1 MSARASSSGPDP
13 EASLDP
19 SRTTRLDDLDLA
31 AMTRHAAAWDALVGE
46 AAEPAPFFT
55 RHVIGAHAAHGMGAD
70 MRFLAAWSGP
80 RLAALLPYRPRAV
93 RLGFVS
99 RAACAWTS
107 PFAPC
112 STPLVAARDLER
124 NVALM
129 LDAIGVRPDRLWLM
143 PHLAVESRVGSALIA
158 EARRRGWPLAV
169 IGRFARPVLDRR
181 ADYEAYAAE
190 LPAGRRKDM
199 ARRWRRL
206 RERGEVALASTTG
219 GESLREAV
227 GRFLELE
234 AAGWKGA
241 RRTALASR
249 PEMAAFAHD
258 LFRAGPGP
266 VGGPGPAGGPG
277 PVGAMADT
285 LTLDGR
291 VIAAS
296 LALTCRGTAYL
307 LKTAYDERHA
317 RFAPGLLLE
326 DAIVRRVHSEPFAA
340 RLDSAATTATPL
352 DELYPDREAIGDLVM
367 AADPSVAQAALDRI
381 ASRET
386 LRREGL
392 RRAKGLYRRVRG
404 GV

>member
-13 EASLDP
+13 EASPGP
-19 SRTTRLDDLDLA
+19 SPTTRLDDLDLA
-31 AMTRHAAAWDALVGE
+31 AMTRHAAAWDALVDE

-55 RHVIGAHAAHGMGAD
+55 RHVIGAHAGHGMGAD

-93 RLGFVS
+93 RLGLVS
-99 RAACAWTS
+99 RAACAWSS

-112 STPLVAARDLER
+112 STPLVAARNLER
-124 NVALM
+124 DVALM
-129 LDAIGVRPDRLWLM
+129 LDAIAARPDRMWHL
-143 PHLAVESRVGSALIA
+143 PHLAIESRVGLALIA

-181 ADYEAYAAE
+181 ADYDTYAAE

-206 RERGEVALASTTG
+206 RERGEVSLASTTG

-227 GRFLELE
+227 RCFLEME

-258 LFRAGPGP
+258 LFRD
-266 VGGPGPAGGPG
+266 GPGPAGGSG

-285 LTLDGR
+285 LILDGR

-296 LALTCRGTAYL
+296 LALTCRATAYL

-326 DAIVRRVHSEPFAA
+326 DAIVRRLHVEPFAA
-340 RLDSAATTATPL
+340 RLNSAATAATPL

-367 AADPSVAQAALDRI
+367 AADPSMGQAALDRI

-386 LRREGL
+386 LRRESL
-392 RRAKGLYRRVRG
+392 RRAKGLYWRVRG
-404 GV
+404 GA

>member
-1 MSARASSSGPDP
+1 MTSLALIRSA
-13 EASLDP
+13 EAEALGRHGAAGAVRS
-19 SRTTRLDDLDLA
+19 DDIDLA
-31 AMTRHAAAWDALVGE
+31 AMNRHAAAWDALVAE

-55 RHVIGAHAAHGMGAD
+55 RQVIGAHAAHGMGAD
-70 MRFLAAWSGP
+70 VRFLAAWSGP
-80 RLAALLPYRPRAV
+80 RIVALLPYRPRGA

-99 RAACAWTS
+99 RAACAWSS

-112 STPLVAARDLER
+112 STPLVAAEDIAG
-124 NVALM
+124 NVALL
-129 LDAIGVRPDRLWLM
+129 LDAVAGRPDRLWLL
-143 PHLAVESRVGSALIA
+143 PHLAVESRVGVALTG
-158 EARRRGWPLAV
+158 EARRRGWPLAT

-181 ADYEAYAAE
+181 ADYETYAAG

-206 RERGEVALASTTG
+206 REKGEVALASATG
-219 GESLREAV
+219 GDALRQSV
-227 GRFLELE
+227 RCFLELE

-241 RRTALASR
+241 HRTALASR
-249 PEMAAFAHD
+249 PELAAFAYD
-258 LFRAGPGP
+258 LFRD
-266 VGGPGPAGGPG
+266 GPG
-277 PVGAMADT
+277 PVGARADA

-291 VIAAS
+291 TIAAS
-296 LALTCRGTAYL
+296 LALVCRGTAYL

-326 DAIVRRVHSEPFAA
+326 DAIVRRVHAEPFAA
-340 RLDSAATTATPL
+340 RLNSAATTATPL

-367 AADPSVAQAALDRI
+367 ATDPSM
-381 ASRET
+381 SRSSFEAVIRREA

-404 GV
+404 GF

>member
-1 MSARASSSGPDP
+1 MSARASSRGPDP
-13 EASLDP
+13 EAAPDAP
-19 SRTTRLDDLDLA
+19 RTTRLDDLDLA
-31 AMTRHAAAWDALVGE
+31 AMSRHAAAWDALVEE

-55 RHVIGAHAAHGMGAD
+55 RHVIGAHAAHGLAAD
-70 MRFLAAWSGP
+70 VRFLAAWSGP
-80 RLAALLPYRPRAV
+80 RLAALLPYRPRGV
-93 RLGFVS
+93 RLGLVS

-112 STPLVAARDLER
+112 STPLVAARDLEG

-129 LDAIGVRPDRLWLM
+129 LDAIAARPDRLWSL
-143 PHLAVESRVGSALIA
+143 PHLSVESRAGVALIA

-181 ADYEAYAAE
+181 ADYETYAAE

-206 RERGEVALASTTG
+206 RERGEVALASATG
-219 GESLREAV
+219 GDALGEAV
-227 GRFLELE
+227 RCFLELE

-241 RRTALASR
+241 RGTALASR
-249 PEMAAFAHD
+249 PGMAAFAHD
-258 LFRAGPGP
+258 LFRD
-266 VGGPGPAGGPG
+266 GPG

-285 LTLDGR
+285 LSLDGR
-291 VIAAS
+291 VVAAS
-296 LALTCRGTAYL
+296 LALTCRETAYL

-326 DAIVRRVHSEPFAA
+326 DAIVRRVHSRPLAESSAEPFAA

-352 DELYPDREAIGDLVM
+352 DQLYPDREAIGDLVM
-367 AADPSVAQAALDRI
+367 AADPSM
-381 ASRET
+381 SRSSFDAVIRREM
-386 LRREGL
+386 LRREGM
-392 RRAKGLYRRVRG
+392 RRMKSLYLRVRG
-404 GV
+404 GA